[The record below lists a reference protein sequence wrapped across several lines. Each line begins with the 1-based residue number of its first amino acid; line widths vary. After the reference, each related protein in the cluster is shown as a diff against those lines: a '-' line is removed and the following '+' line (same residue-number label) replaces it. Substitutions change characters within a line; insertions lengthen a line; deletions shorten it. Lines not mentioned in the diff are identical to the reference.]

1 MSAKGLYTVSA
12 ARFNNIQKMTGRT
25 DLGKA
30 PKNFTSVETAEKI
43 GIPSLVKNRD
53 GNNFCVIL
61 GPNGQCHYRTV

>member
-1 MSAKGLYTVSA
+1 MSQKGLFTVSA
-12 ARFNNIQKMTGRT
+12 ARFHNINKMTGRT

-30 PKNFTSVETAEKI
+30 PKNFTSLETAEKL

-61 GPNGQCHYRTV
+61 GPNGQIHHRTV